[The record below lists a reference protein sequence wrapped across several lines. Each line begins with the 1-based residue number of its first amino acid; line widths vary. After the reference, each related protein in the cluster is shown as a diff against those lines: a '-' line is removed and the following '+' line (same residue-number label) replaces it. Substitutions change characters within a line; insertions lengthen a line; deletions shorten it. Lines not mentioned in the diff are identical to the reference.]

1 MRPPELRSPVA
12 RAVLPVAGGLI
23 VLTLI
28 AGFTWAM
35 AAYISSGEVDSS
47 ERLAPSV
54 FTVGQVEYLA
64 DIIASDGP
72 LLFAQPGTAAGER
85 SIVVDHRGDDPATGW
100 RVRWA
105 FPADRSDACPVT
117 QQVGTDTFTDC
128 EGRDMSVDDLALP
141 DDGVRPVVYDRSVL
155 RIDLRGVTAAG

>member
-1 MRPPELRSPVA
+1 MRPPELRSPLA
-12 RAVLPVAGGLI
+12 RALLPVVGGII
-23 VLTLI
+23 VLAAI

-54 FTVGQVEYLA
+54 FTVGQVEYLSE
-64 DIIASDGP
+64 IIATDGP
-72 LLFAQPGTAAGER
+72 LLFAQPGTTAGER

-105 FPADRSDACPVT
+105 FPADRSDDCPVT
-117 QQVGTDTFTDC
+117 QQVGSDLFEDC
-128 EGRDMSVDDLALP
+128 EGRTMGVDDLALP
-141 DDGVRPVVYDRSVL
+141 DEGVRPIVYDRSVL
-155 RIDLRGVTAAG
+155 RIDLRGVTAD